1 LTRSLV
7 FNNVSGMTN
16 NTAAPAPTNNMEVIM
31 PVHPNTAAILAAREQ
46 GPDRQYVLIE
56 RAAEADAKL
65 LELFAEMYG

>member
-1 LTRSLV
+1 
-7 FNNVSGMTN
+7 MTN

-31 PVHPNTAAILAAREQ
+31 TNAPVHPNTAAILAAREQ